1 MQLRKILV
9 PVLAVALLVGFAST
23 AAAQVTC
30 TVASTPVSR
39 GTATGLTEPVGD
51 ISFTCTAG
59 GAVDVT
65 TATLTIDLGLPIT
78 SDETYPDPAG
88 VSLTGT
94 ETGIFAGMD
103 DGVVNIHSID
113 HASGNILIEL
123 PGVTA
128 PTANTVD
135 SFTLSGVLVSL
146 VGAGDD
152 LDADISMSPA
162 DNYFITAGQNTTRI
176 INKILTGLEDIE
188 AGETATIFA
197 DGTVLAAD
205 SDLSI
210 DVTEAYID
218 MLRWWSQFNTGNATT
233 EQGTQVILTFAG
245 IPEGLTIGSC
255 DDSDQDGFDADVDGQ
270 LGLDRTSVTSTDNSL
285 VVTMVTSDLAAITSF
300 EVTCDDITFDAD
312 HVPFATG
319 DITVS
324 ASLEPDGED
333 LDGTTVFEDED
344 GDEVPRYNQSFG
356 NSVTVASIVPAT
368 STLLVP
374 FATAVGNFDTGL
386 SVANTTSDPFGD
398 DGVGD
403 QDGTITFWLFPTD
416 GDMMMWETSD
426 NGEVGQG
433 SDDYGVVIAGN
444 TYTVNV
450 SEIVADIVDADPDF
464 NGYIFIES
472 QFTNAHG
479 QAFITDYAGF
489 ASAANVLVLPNPVG
503 TARGTDETLGN

>member
-1 MQLRKILV
+1 ML
-9 PVLAVALLVGFAST
+9 PAVALLVGFAST

-39 GTATGLTEPVGD
+39 GTSTGLTEPVGD

-78 SDETYPDPAG
+78 SDETYPDPN
-88 VSLTGT
+88 SLRLTGT
-94 ETGIFAGMD
+94 ETGLYAGMV
-103 DGVVNIHSID
+103 DGVVNIQSIN

-128 PTANTVD
+128 PTAADVD

-146 VGAGDD
+146 VGSGDD

-162 DNYFITAGQNTTRI
+162 DNYFITAGQNTTRV
-176 INKILTGLEDIE
+176 INKILTSLEDIE
-188 AGETATIFA
+188 ADETATIFA
-197 DGTVLAAD
+197 DGTVLSTD
-205 SDLSI
+205 DDLSI

-218 MLRWWSQFNTGNATT
+218 MLRWWSQFNASNSTPD
-233 EQGTQVILTFAG
+233 QGTQVILTFDG
-245 IPEGLTIGSC
+245 IPEGLTIGGC
-255 DDSDQDGFDADVDGQ
+255 DDTARAGFDAAVDAGD
-270 LGLDRTSVTSTDNSL
+270 LGLDRTSVTATNNSL
-285 VVTMVTSDLAAITSF
+285 VVSMLTTDLTAITSF
-300 EVTCDDITFDAD
+300 EITCGTITADADDI
-312 HVPFATG
+312 PFATG

-324 ASLEPDGED
+324 ASLGPDGSD
-333 LDGTTVFEDED
+333 LDGTTVFEDET

-356 NSVTVASIVPAT
+356 NSVTIATIVPAT

-374 FATAVGNFDTGL
+374 FATSVGNFDTGL
-386 SVANTTSDPFGD
+386 SVANTTTDPFGD
-398 DGVGD
+398 NGVGN

-416 GDMMMWETSD
+416 GDMMTWETSD
-426 NGEVGQG
+426 NAEVGQG
-433 SDDYGVVIAGN
+433 SDDVGVVASGN
-444 TYTVNV
+444 TYIVSV
-450 SEIVADIVDADPDF
+450 SEIVGDIEDADEDF
-464 NGYIFIES
+464 NGYIFIEA

-489 ASAANVLVLPNPVG
+489 ASAANILVLPNPVG